1 MVSVSHSKINRI
13 ETGFTELK
21 QSFAKRL
28 ARFFNIP
35 PIALL
40 TINPLGEGRQTAEM
54 LDAWAA
60 IDPKKREDVLRMMR
74 AFGSNGSDQK
84 TG

>member
-1 MVSVSHSKINRI
+1 MSIVAYRNEDWPIWSASRI
-13 ETGFTELK
+13 A
-21 QSFAKRL
+21 FAKRL